1 MLPTTVHTSIV
12 CKTMEKLVRDSLL
25 QHMTTTGF
33 LSDTQH
39 GFVRGRSCTTQL
51 LQVIDTITELYD
63 QGADIDMV
71 YLDFSKAFD
80 SVPHQRLL
88 L

>member
-1 MLPTTVHTSIV
+1 MITN
-12 CKTMEKLVRDSLL
+12 
-25 QHMTTTGF
+25 GF

-39 GFVRGRSCTTQL
+39 GFVLGRSCTTQL

-88 L
+88 LKLEGYGVSGPVLE

>member
-25 QHMTTTGF
+25 QHMTTNGF

-39 GFVRGRSCTTQL
+39 GFVRGRSCMTQL
-51 LQVIDTITELYD
+51 LHVIDTITELYD